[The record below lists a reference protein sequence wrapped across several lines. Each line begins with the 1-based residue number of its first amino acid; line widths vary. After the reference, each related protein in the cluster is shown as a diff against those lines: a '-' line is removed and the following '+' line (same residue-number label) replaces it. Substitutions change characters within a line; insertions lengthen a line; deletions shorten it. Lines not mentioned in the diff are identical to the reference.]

1 MGLVFY
7 KLFLKGSFMPMHH
20 DLKVFA
26 LNNYRL
32 VDNIKPLVETVSEA
46 AGELVEFDET
56 QCGDNPTSE
65 ACHVCNVY
73 AEFEDLWPSVLHVN
87 ETLVKVSTR

>member
-26 LNNYRL
+26 FNNYRL

-56 QCGDNPTSE
+56 QCSDNPTSE
-65 ACHVCNVY
+65 ASHVCNVY
-73 AEFEDLWPSVLHVN
+73 AEFEDLSPSVLHIN